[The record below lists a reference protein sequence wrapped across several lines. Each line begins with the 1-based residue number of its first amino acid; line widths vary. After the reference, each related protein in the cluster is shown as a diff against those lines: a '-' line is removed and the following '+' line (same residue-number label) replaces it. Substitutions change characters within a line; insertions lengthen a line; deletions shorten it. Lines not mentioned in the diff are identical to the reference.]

1 LNNPVSK
8 ITVSVELV
16 TAIAGSVCA
25 TTASDS
31 VTHTSSYERWDR
43 SSCKHDPLAQTF
55 YVSSEENP
63 DGIFVDSVDLFFKS
77 TDPSETVP
85 ATVQIRPTV
94 NGYPSSNTVLPFA
107 SGSVMSKDIVV
118 STADSANKAAT
129 RFNFQAPVFLA
140 PDTQYALVVLANT
153 DKFEVYTSRIGE
165 FLLSNPSVRCTK
177 QPLAG
182 SLFLSQD
189 GMTWSAVQTDDLVFR
204 MSKCVFGSDVEKP
217 VILNVSIPAEKKTSQ
232 EFNYDVLFV
241 DGEVLDF
248 ANTNVNYF
256 YKTSEISGDS
266 VVYTKDSSWNS
277 YQLGSNVTLPA
288 RKTLDIQDPTT
299 LRIKCDMRTN
309 NKDISP
315 VIDLNRLS
323 TVLVQNI
330 VNNNTNSE
338 TATTTATI
346 SSVYATTDAVT
357 ITTSAAH
364 GLSVGDDV
372 YVYANTS
379 IVVNGF
385 VTIASIGTTTV
396 ANDNFTYDR
405 FDGGSVINDG
415 AVPTPLPLTQAGA
428 VTRNPQAISKYITR
442 KVTLNSDFYS
452 TDIKAYFLANIP
464 AECKVIPY
472 YRVSSLSDAI
482 LEDNDWIPMTFDT
495 VGSANSAGFAEY
507 KYKAPY
513 VVSSNTVALS
523 TGEPFGTFSV
533 KLVMLSSN
541 SVKIPRI
548 KDLRVLALDD

>member
-1 LNNPVSK
+1 MLELPDEQ
-8 ITVSVELV
+8 IT
-16 TAIAGSVCA
+16 
-25 TTASDS
+25 
-31 VTHTSSYERWDR
+31 
-43 SSCKHDPLAQTF
+43 
-55 YVSSEENP
+55 
-63 DGIFVDSVDLFFKS
+63 
-77 TDPSETVP
+77 
-85 ATVQIRPTV
+85 
-94 NGYPSSNTVLPFA
+94 
-107 SGSVMSKDIVV
+107 
-118 STADSANKAAT
+118 
-129 RFNFQAPVFLA
+129 
-140 PDTQYALVVLANT
+140 
-153 DKFEVYTSRIGE
+153 
-165 FLLSNPSVRCTK
+165 
-177 QPLAG
+177 
-182 SLFLSQD
+182 
-189 GMTWSAVQTDDLVFR
+189 
-204 MSKCVFGSDVEKP
+204 
-217 VILNVSIPAEKKTSQ
+217 
-232 EFNYDVLFV
+232 
-241 DGEVLDF
+241 
-248 ANTNVNYF
+248 
-256 YKTSEISGDS
+256 
-266 VVYTKDSSWNS
+266 
-277 YQLGSNVTLPA
+277 
-288 RKTLDIQDPTT
+288 
-299 LRIKCDMRTN
+299 
-309 NKDISP
+309 
-315 VIDLNRLS
+315 
-323 TVLVQNI
+323 NI

-428 VTRNPQAISKYITR
+428 VTRNPQAISKYVTR

-513 VVSSNTVALS
+513 TVVSGPGTTTSALS